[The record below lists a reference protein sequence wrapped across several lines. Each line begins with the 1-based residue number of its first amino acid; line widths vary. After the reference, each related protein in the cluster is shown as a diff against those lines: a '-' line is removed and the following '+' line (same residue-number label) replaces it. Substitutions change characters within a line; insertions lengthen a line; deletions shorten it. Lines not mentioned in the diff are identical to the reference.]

1 MIDKSVKQELLKSIK
16 DKEEKILISSI
27 IDKAV
32 KFEKTNTLG
41 FSNFLNLNELSDVK
55 KILDYLR
62 VDYMIFSPNQDI
74 EKKNIAFIPDYLED
88 SKEKVFADNI
98 SCIKVIPNIKNKLLH
113 KDYMGAIYSL
123 GVKREYIGDIIAKS
137 DVAYFFCMKNVEK
150 YFLLN
155 LNLVGKQEVKLEIID
170 ILSDEIKKLSL
181 NITEKTYII
190 PSFRVDALLSEV
202 YNLSRSEVKEKIQ
215 KGDLYINDK
224 NIFYP
229 NTIIKYGDII
239 SFRRCGKLKI
249 GEKIRET
256 KSSNIV
262 IQIFKY
268 N

>member
-32 KFEKTNTLG
+32 KFEKTNTLE

-62 VDYMIFSPNQDI
+62 VDYMIFAPNQDI

-88 SKEKVFADNI
+88 SKEKVFTDNI

-123 GVKREYIGDIIAKS
+123 GVKREFIGDIIAKN

-155 LNLVGKQEVKLEIID
+155 LNSVGKQEVKLEILD
-170 ILSDEIKKLSL
+170 IFSDEIKKLSL
-181 NITEKTYII
+181 NFEEKTYII
-190 PSFRVDALLSEV
+190 HSFRVDALLSEV

-224 NIFYP
+224 NIVYP
-229 NTIIKYGDII
+229 NTIIKCGDII
-239 SFRRCGKLKI
+239 SFRRCGKLKV

-256 KSSNIV
+256 KSLNIV